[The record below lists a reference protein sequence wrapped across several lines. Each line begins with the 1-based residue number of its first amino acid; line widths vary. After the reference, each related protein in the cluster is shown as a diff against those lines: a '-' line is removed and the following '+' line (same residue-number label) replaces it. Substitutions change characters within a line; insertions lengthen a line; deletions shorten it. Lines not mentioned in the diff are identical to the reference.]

1 MEILLVAI
9 AVLAA
14 VILLWLNALATL
26 AVKYDHTLDKIQ
38 KITQSFIVWLIP
50 FLGAGLILH
59 LVVEHYPQAIP
70 RSWIPWP
77 FRKMIYG
84 APRKPNKNRD
94 ENEIDYAGPGGGRR
108 HSGREASDVSDSD

>member
-9 AVLAA
+9 TVLAA
-14 VILLWLNALATL
+14 ISLLWLNVLATL
-26 AVKYDHTLDKIQ
+26 AVKYDHTLDKTQ
-38 KITQSFIVWLIP
+38 KITQSFIVWLVP
-50 FLGAGLILH
+50 FLGAGFILH
-59 LVVEHYPQAIP
+59 LVFEHYPQAIP

-94 ENEIDYAGPGGGRR
+94 ENEIDYAGTSSGRR
-108 HSGREASDVSDSD
+108 HSSREENDVSDSD